1 MKLSKC
7 VKLTVSLTIS
17 GDVEEVDGTEKS
29 TLKIF
34 KNITLVH
41 ESSMVMLE
49 VSRKCPFKDLLV
61 PCPLLTFFCLS
72 MHSAAVDCQPSE
84 RHVR

>member
-1 MKLSKC
+1 MSIA
-7 VKLTVSLTIS
+7 IS

-29 TLKIF
+29 TLRIF

-49 VSRKCPFKDLLV
+49 VSPFKDLLV
-61 PCPLLTFFCLS
+61 PLVLLIFFCLS
-72 MHSAAVDCQPSE
+72 LRSAAVDCQPSE

>member
-1 MKLSKC
+1 M
-7 VKLTVSLTIS
+7 SLAIS

-41 ESSMVMLE
+41 DSSMVMLE
-49 VSRKCPFKDLLV
+49 VSGMCPVEDLLL
-61 PCPLLTFFCLS
+61 PCVLLISFCLS
-72 MHSAAVDCQPSE
+72 VRSAAVDCQPSE
-84 RHVR
+84 